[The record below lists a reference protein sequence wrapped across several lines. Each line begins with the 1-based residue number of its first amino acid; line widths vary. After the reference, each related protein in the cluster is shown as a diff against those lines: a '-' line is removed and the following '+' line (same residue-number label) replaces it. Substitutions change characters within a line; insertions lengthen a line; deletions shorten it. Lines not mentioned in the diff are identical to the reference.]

1 MFTLYYADSVGNA
14 SNCLY
19 PHKAEIHSEEDFLR
33 AVRHDYVCASY
44 KGGRRSGENFRS
56 SDCLAFDVDND
67 LSENPEDWVTPEKLR
82 EMLPGVGF
90 AVHYSR
96 NHLKKKNGKAARPK
110 FHVFFPVP
118 AITDAAEAAIPST
131 LTVTVPL

>member
-1 MFTLYYADSVGNA
+1 MFTLYYADGVGNA

-44 KGGRRSGENFRS
+44 KGGRRSGDNFRS

-82 EMLPGVGF
+82 EMLPGMG
-90 AVHYSR
+90 
-96 NHLKKKNGKAARPK
+96 NGEIKKSDGQ
-110 FHVFFPVP
+110 
-118 AITDAAEAAIPST
+118 
-131 LTVTVPL
+131 